1 GADRVCRWPRPR
13 RCRGRRGWGW
23 PDGRAAPAHR
33 RMPCRSATISRARPT
48 SLPLERR
55 RACSSLLDLGRGA
68 DSLVPRNRVEIG
80 ACVEHLGAA
89 LAGYG
94 RGKTSLPKQSGRYA
108 TPIRLIS
115 HSSSTPEL
123 SLTRRR
129 TVSPSVS
136 MSAAVALPRLIRK
149 LQCISDTC

>member
-1 GADRVCRWPRPR
+1 S
-13 RCRGRRGWGW
+13 
-23 PDGRAAPAHR
+23 AA
-33 RMPCRSATISRARPT
+33 ISRARPT

-55 RACSSLLDLGRGA
+55 RACSCLLDLSCGA
-68 DSLVPRNRVEIG
+68 DSLVPTNRVETG
-80 ACVEHLGAA
+80 GCVEDVGAA
-89 LAGYG
+89 LAGGG
-94 RGKTSLPKQSGRYA
+94 RGRTSLPEANGCHA

-115 HSSSTPEL
+115 HSSSTPEF

-149 LQCISDTC
+149 LQCISDTCASPTLRPRQPAASMSCHAL

>member
-1 GADRVCRWPRPR
+1 QRIGAGLAGAQRDLALGRPASHQN
-13 RCRGRRGWGW
+13 G
-23 PDGRAAPAHR
+23 DVLAH
-33 RMPCRSATISRARPT
+33 
-48 SLPLERR
+48 
-55 RACSSLLDLGRGA
+55 ACSTSVAALIR
-68 DSLVPRNRVEIG
+68 LVPPNRVEIG

-89 LAGYG
+89 LAGCG

-115 HSSSTPEL
+115 HSSSTPEF

-149 LQCISDTC
+149 LQCISDTCASPTLRPRQPAASMSCHAL